1 MKRLIVS
8 LIIFV
13 TIPFTYAQQTY
24 VPDDNFEQAL
34 IDLGYDDVLDDYVI
48 TDSINT
54 VTTLDV
60 SNDSISDLTGIEDFT
75 ALTELRCYINQLTNL
90 DVSSNT
96 ALTYLHCAVNQLT
109 SLDVSSNTGLT
120 NLNCGNNDLTS
131 LDISSN
137 TSLTNLNS
145 TNNPLTTLDVSSN
158 TGLTNLNCSN
168 NDLTSLDV
176 SSNTA
181 LTHLFLYYNDLTSL
195 DVTTNTALTNLQFQY
210 NQLTSLD
217 VSSNTALTDLRCSDN
232 QLTSLDVS
240 NTNLNIFDCSSNQ
253 LNYLSIKGLED
264 QLNSFNA
271 TENDSLEC
279 IETLDPTYA
288 TANWTFADGNIDE
301 GVIFSIDCLTPVYLG
316 PVWYVATTG
325 SDSTGDG
332 SEENPFATI
341 QKGVDVA
348 NDMDTVYV
356 SNGIYEGGIVI
367 SNKAISLIGES
378 REGTKINQ
386 PISSP
391 QISIVDCQE
400 GTTRVENFTIKQGSS
415 NNGGGIYS
423 SESTVEINSVD
434 FINNSSSNNGAA
446 INSIESTV
454 KVQNSTFSHN
464 TSDNLGGA
472 IYVDPL
478 TTCEIYNS
486 SFDNNGALWGG
497 AIATVGGGKLL
508 VEGCNISFN
517 LASGNNPNPNQNYP
531 TFGGGGGIYQEWS
544 DSLEI
549 YDSEITNNTAATGAG
564 GGIAVYLSDHVTINN
579 IVLSNNSSSGPNY
592 PSGGGGAAFYRADNV
607 LFENSIIANNVS
619 NHNSGGG
626 IFLGSESGQASIV
639 VHATFNGLTLVNN
652 SALSGGA
659 IFCWSAILNLYH
671 STIAQNEAS
680 NLEWSGGGLASHYV
694 TEPNIISSLF
704 YDNNPNSIHNGYPY
718 TPVLVAYSLVQEQW
732 AGWGNL
738 TNVDPL
744 FCDPDSGD
752 YSLAENSP
760 CVGAGQDGS
769 NMGAYGIGCDPII
782 LSISNELLPVTYILH
797 QNYPNPFNPVTTLR
811 YDLPENSLVNVT
823 VYDMLG
829 RQVKTLINQTQDAG
843 YRSIVWDA
851 TNDYGKPVSAGIYLY
866 QIQAGEYISTK
877 KMILLK

>member
-1 MKRLIVS
+1 MNR
-8 LIIFV
+8 IISINV
-13 TIPFTYAQQTY
+13 LLHLTLNILNGQVDYTTQIQTIFNSNCTSCHVDGGSYFGGLDLSTYANVMTGGNSGAVITPFDHASSYLWQRVNNGEMPPGTN
-24 VPDDNFEQAL
+24 PDLSASQ
-34 IDLGYDDVLDDYVI
+34 IDLI
-48 TDSINT
+48 
-54 VTTLDV
+54 
-60 SNDSISDLTGIEDFT
+60 
-75 ALTELRCYINQLTNL
+75 AL
-90 DVSSNT
+90 
-96 ALTYLHCAVNQLT
+96 
-109 SLDVSSNTGLT
+109 
-120 NLNCGNNDLTS
+120 
-131 LDISSN
+131 
-137 TSLTNLNS
+137 
-145 TNNPLTTLDVSSN
+145 
-158 TGLTNLNCSN
+158 
-168 NDLTSLDV
+168 
-176 SSNTA
+176 
-181 LTHLFLYYNDLTSL
+181 
-195 DVTTNTALTNLQFQY
+195 
-210 NQLTSLD
+210 
-217 VSSNTALTDLRCSDN
+217 
-232 QLTSLDVS
+232 
-240 NTNLNIFDCSSNQ
+240 
-253 LNYLSIKGLED
+253 
-264 QLNSFNA
+264 
-271 TENDSLEC
+271 
-279 IETLDPTYA
+279 
-288 TANWTFADGNIDE
+288 WIDE
-301 GVIFSIDCLTPVYLG
+301 GALENPVFTG
-316 PVWYVATTG
+316 PVWHVATTG

-348 NDMDTVYV
+348 IDMDTVYV

-391 QISIVDCQE
+391 QISIVDCQA
-400 GTTRVENFTIKQGSS
+400 GTTRVENFIIKHGSS
-415 NNGGGIYS
+415 NIGGGIYS
-423 SESTVEINSVD
+423 SGSTVEIDSVD
-434 FINNSSSNNGAA
+434 FAYNSSSNNGAA

-454 KVQNSTFSHN
+454 KVQNSTFSLN

-517 LASGNNPNPNQNYP
+517 TASGNNPNPNENYP

-564 GGIAVYLSDHVTINN
+564 GGIAVYLSNDVTINN
-579 IVLSNNSSSGPNY
+579 IVLSDNSSSGPNY

-607 LFENSIIANNVS
+607 LFENSTIANNVS

-626 IFLGSESGQASIV
+626 IFIGSESGQASIV
-639 VHATFNGLTLVNN
+639 VHATFNRLTLVNN

-671 STIAQNEAS
+671 STLAQNEAS
-680 NLEWSGGGLASHYV
+680 NSEWSGGGLASHYV
-694 TEPNIISSLF
+694 SRPNIISSLF
-704 YDNNPNSIHNGYPY
+704 YNNLPNSIHNGYPQ

-732 AGWGNL
+732 TGWGNL
-738 TNVDPL
+738 IDIDPL

-760 CVGAGQDGS
+760 CVGAGEDGS
-769 NMGAYGIGCDPII
+769 NMGAFGIGCDAII
-782 LSISNELLPVTYILH
+782 LNISDELVPFTYTLH

-811 YDLPENSLVNVT
+811 YDLPENAMINIT
-823 VYDMLG
+823 IYDMLG
-829 RQVKTLINQTQDAG
+829 REVKTLMDQTQDAG
-843 YRSIVWDA
+843 YRSLIWDA

-866 QIQAGEYISTK
+866 QIQAGEYMQTK
-877 KMILLK
+877 KMVLLK

>member
-1 MKRLIVS
+1 MTRYILLFIS
-8 LIIFV
+8 IFS
-13 TIPFTYAQQTY
+13 FTFA
-24 VPDDNFEQAL
+24 
-34 IDLGYDDVLDDYVI
+34 
-48 TDSINT
+48 
-54 VTTLDV
+54 TTL
-60 SNDSISDLTGIEDFT
+60 
-75 ALTELRCYINQLTNL
+75 
-90 DVSSNT
+90 
-96 ALTYLHCAVNQLT
+96 H
-109 SLDVSSNTGLT
+109 
-120 NLNCGNNDLTS
+120 
-131 LDISSN
+131 
-137 TSLTNLNS
+137 
-145 TNNPLTTLDVSSN
+145 
-158 TGLTNLNCSN
+158 
-168 NDLTSLDV
+168 
-176 SSNTA
+176 
-181 LTHLFLYYNDLTSL
+181 
-195 DVTTNTALTNLQFQY
+195 
-210 NQLTSLD
+210 
-217 VSSNTALTDLRCSDN
+217 
-232 QLTSLDVS
+232 
-240 NTNLNIFDCSSNQ
+240 
-253 LNYLSIKGLED
+253 
-264 QLNSFNA
+264 
-271 TENDSLEC
+271 
-279 IETLDPTYA
+279 
-288 TANWTFADGNIDE
+288 
-301 GVIFSIDCLTPVYLG
+301 
-316 PVWYVATTG
+316 VATTG
-325 SDSTGDG
+325 SDETGDG

-348 NDMDTVYV
+348 IDMDTIYV
-356 SNGIYEGGIVI
+356 SNGTYEGGIVI
-367 SNKAISLIGES
+367 SDKAISLIGES
-378 REGTKINQ
+378 REETKINQ

-391 QISIVDCQE
+391 QISIINCLED
-400 GTTRVENFTIKQGSS
+400 TTRVDNFIIKHGSS

-423 SESTVEINSVD
+423 YGSTVAIDNVD
-434 FINNSSSNNGAA
+434 FEENSSSNNGAA
-446 INSIESTV
+446 IKSIESTV
-454 KVQNSTFSHN
+454 KVQNSIFNLN
-464 TSDNLGGA
+464 TCNLLGGA
-472 IYVDPL
+472 IYVGPL

-486 SFDNNGALWGG
+486 SFDNNEALWGG

-517 LASGNNPNPNQNYP
+517 TASGNNPNPNENYP

-564 GGIAVYLSDHVTINN
+564 GGIAVYLSDDVTINN
-579 IVLSNNSSSGPNY
+579 IVLSDNSSSGPNY

-607 LFENSIIANNVS
+607 LFENSTIANNVS

-639 VHATFNGLTLVNN
+639 VHATFNRLTIVNN

-671 STIAQNEAS
+671 STLAQNEAS
-680 NLEWSGGGLASHYV
+680 NSEWSGGGLASHYV

-704 YDNNPNSIHNGYPY
+704 YDNIPNSIHNGYPY
-718 TPVLVAYSLVQEQW
+718 TPVLVAYSLVQEWW

-738 TNVDPL
+738 IDVDPL

-760 CVGAGQDGS
+760 CVGASQDGS

-782 LSISNELLPVTYILH
+782 LSISSELLPVTYILH